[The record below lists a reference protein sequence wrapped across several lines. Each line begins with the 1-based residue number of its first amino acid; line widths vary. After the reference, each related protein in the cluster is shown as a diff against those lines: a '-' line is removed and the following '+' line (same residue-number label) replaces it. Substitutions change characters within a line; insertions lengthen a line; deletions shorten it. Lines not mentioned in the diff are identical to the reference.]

1 MFAIEI
7 YQKRRRRLRRRVDSG
22 LILLLGNVDSPYNA
36 SDNCY
41 PFRQDSSFLYFCGL
55 DRPGLAL
62 LLDVDEDRETLFG
75 REQTA
80 QNLIWSGP
88 QPSLQEQAER
98 AGIGTA
104 LPDDG
109 LGGLLRSALDA
120 GRSIHCLPTCRAE
133 NILLLAELLHQP
145 VSAAR
150 GLVSA
155 RLVRAVVELRSVKAP
170 EEIEELDA
178 AADLGGQLHA
188 AAMRMARPG
197 LYEWQVAGE
206 LQSVAASNGRQLSFR
221 PIVTTRGEILHNH
234 QRGNPL
240 RPGDLLLVDCGVESH
255 LHYASDHTRTLPVGG
270 PFSSRQRDI
279 YLVVLSCMDHARSL
293 IRPGI
298 PYLEVHRAV
307 CRTLVAALQDLEL
320 MRGDVEQAVAAGAH
334 ALFMPH
340 GLGHMLGLDVH
351 DMEDL
356 GEDYVGYDDKI
367 RRSSQFGTS
376 ALRLGREL
384 REGFVLTVE
393 PGLYFIPPLIEKWKN
408 AAQHAEFINYTK
420 LSEYLDFGGVRV
432 EDDILVTAEGNRLL
446 GRPIPVEIA
455 EIESRAGESPGNI

>member
-1 MFAIEI
+1 MFASEI
-7 YQKRRRRLRRRVDSG
+7 YQKRRHRLVRQVESG
-22 LILLLGNVDSPYNA
+22 LILLLGNVDSPFNA

-41 PFRQDSSFLYFCGL
+41 PFRQDSTFLYFCGL

-62 LLDVDEDRETLFG
+62 LLDVDEGREILFG
-75 REQTA
+75 REQTT
-80 QNLIWSGP
+80 QHLIWSGP
-88 QPSLQEQAER
+88 QPSLQDQADQ

-104 LPDDG
+104 MSQEA
-109 LGGLLRSALDA
+109 LRGVMHTALDA
-120 GRSIHCLPTCRAE
+120 GRTIHCLPTCRAE
-133 NILLLAELLHQP
+133 NVLLLAELLNQP
-145 VSAAR
+145 VSAVR
-150 GLVSA
+150 DLVSGP
-155 RLVRAVVELRSVKAP
+155 LVRAVVELRSVKAP
-170 EEIEELDA
+170 EEIQELDA
-178 AADLGGQLHA
+178 AADLGWQLHA

-197 LYEWQVAGE
+197 VYEWQVAGE
-206 LQSVAASNGRQLSFR
+206 LQAVAARADRQLAFP

-234 QRGNPL
+234 QRDNQL
-240 RPGDLLLVDCGVESH
+240 RPGDLLLVDCGVESR

-270 PFSSRQRDI
+270 SFTPRQRDV
-279 YLVVLSCMDHARSL
+279 YLAVLACMDHARSL

-298 PYLEVHRAV
+298 PYLEVHRDV
-307 CRTLVAALQDLEL
+307 CRILVAALQDLDL
-320 MRGDVEQAVAAGAH
+320 MRGDAEQAVAAGAH

-367 RRSSQFGTS
+367 QRSNQFGTS

-408 AAQHAEFINYTK
+408 ADRHAEFINYTK
-420 LSEYLDFGGVRV
+420 LSEYLDFGGLRL
-432 EDDILVTAEGNRLL
+432 EDDILVTADGNRLL